1 MILNQFGNEIKP
13 EREKISARYDA
24 AQTTT
29 ENAAHWA
36 LATGWDADREA
47 SPAVRQILRQR
58 ARYEAMNNPW
68 LQGMIQTKAFDIIG
82 TGPRLQVLSDN
93 PKLNKTIEHDFIEWG
108 KHIRLA
114 EKLHT
119 MRMAQSRDGEAFAI
133 LFYNA
138 ALPTRFK
145 LDLQLIE
152 ADCVCSDYRSEV
164 FSENEV
170 DGIRYDKFGNPVS
183 YNVMPHPGSGNVTGK
198 GTRVPAEN
206 MIHLYLPERPGQH
219 RGVPELT
226 AAFPGLALLRR
237 YTLAMVKKMETS
249 ANISG
254 VIQTN
259 DTGNG
264 EEETELDEFKPFT
277 LPRDAFTA
285 LPKGY
290 SLQSHMLNNPT
301 DSQSNFALQV
311 KCELARALN
320 LPKNVALGDSSGYN
334 YASGRL
340 DYQEYDKYLTVDRL
354 RQANVVLAPIMRHWL
369 SEWWPQTN
377 FRRIEPLD
385 YIWFWDGRAHVDPVK
400 EANAEMQRLLNGTTT
415 LAIECARQGYDWE
428 QIQDQRLAEELRE
441 IQQRK
446 ALGLPDKSEAKIL
459 NDDKDEDE
467 LPGGNNANQN

>member
-1 MILNQFGNEIKP
+1 MILNQYGNEIKP
-13 EREKISARYDA
+13 EREKVTARYDA

-36 LATGWDADREA
+36 QATGWDADREA

-82 TGPRLQVLSDN
+82 TGPRLQVLTN
-93 PKLNKTIEHDFIEWG
+93 KPKLNNAIESDFIEWG
-108 KHIRLA
+108 KQIGLA

-138 ALPTRFK
+138 NLPTRFK

-152 ADCVCSDYRSEV
+152 TDCVSSDYRTEL
-164 FSENEV
+164 FAGNEV
-170 DGIRYDKFGNPVS
+170 DGIRYDLFGNPTS

-198 GTRVPAEN
+198 GIRISAEN
-206 MIHLYLPERPGQH
+206 IIHLFLPERPGQH

-226 AAFPGLALLRR
+226 AALPGLALLRR

-254 VIQTN
+254 VIETT
-259 DTGNG
+259 DTGDGN
-264 EEETELDEFKPFT
+264 EENELETFT
-277 LPRDAFTA
+277 AFSLPRDAFAA
-285 LPKGY
+285 LPKNY
-290 SLQSHMLNNPT
+290 SMKSHMLSNPT

-311 KCELARALN
+311 KTELARCFN
-320 LPKNVALGDSSGYN
+320 LPKNVALGDSSSYN
-334 YASGRL
+334 YASGRM
-340 DYQEYDKYLTVDRL
+340 DYQAYDKYL
-354 RQANVVLAPIMRHWL
+354 NVERMRISNTVLARILKHWL
-369 SEWWPQTN
+369 SEWWPQAN

-415 LAIECARQGYDWE
+415 LAVECARQGFDWE
-428 QIQDQRLAEELRE
+428 QIQDQRLSEELRE

-446 ALGLPDKSEAKIL
+446 VLGLPDKTEAKIL
-459 NDDKDEDE
+459 YNDMTQDEQQQ
-467 LPGGNNANQN
+467 GGKNAEQ